1 VVLGADSRVSRDDQV
16 RAQLDAGF
24 ASAGSAGMADVQPA

>member
-1 VVLGADSRVSRDDQV
+1 VVLGADSRASRDEQV

-24 ASAGSAGMADVQPA
+24 ASAGMADVQPA